1 MKKLLISGSLI
12 LMLAGCN
19 DQEKQEQEKP
29 VDTAEM
35 IQDVS
40 KQALEMTY
48 SNDEIQTQPNYDDV
62 FTENLKNKLEQQ
74 NQSYTKSPIKKEIE
88 NIDIYINDSNDVMY
102 SLKLNEINDSS
113 KNVDITER
121 YGKIKI
127 DTENQKI
134 KVDGMKEVGFNF
146 SGGGNYE

>member
-113 KNVDITER
+113 KNVDVTER

>member
-62 FTENLKNKLEQQ
+62 FTENLRNKLEQQ

-113 KNVDITER
+113 KNVDVTER